1 MTILMGRDRQA
12 KCMQTP
18 GVLVLFASL
27 VSSVPLS
34 LSGDRHGWAARCA
47 VTCVYSVSV
56 RTQKAIHTAIRSN
69 RHPLVLPLTHR
80 HTLSS
85 CSPYLLLPSLL
96 PEWLVSIAHPYRES
110 GPELTEERERE
121 REGNCRSLKEPPHI
135 PPSPSLL
142 SLSYHLRLE
151 ENTEN
156 TTPQRPL
163 SITAAI

>member
-121 REGNCRSLKEPPHI
+121 REGNCRSLKEPPLYLSFPPPLPLI
-135 PPSPSLL
+135 LSPPPSPS
-142 SLSYHLRLE
+142 
-151 ENTEN
+151 
-156 TTPQRPL
+156 
-163 SITAAI
+163 